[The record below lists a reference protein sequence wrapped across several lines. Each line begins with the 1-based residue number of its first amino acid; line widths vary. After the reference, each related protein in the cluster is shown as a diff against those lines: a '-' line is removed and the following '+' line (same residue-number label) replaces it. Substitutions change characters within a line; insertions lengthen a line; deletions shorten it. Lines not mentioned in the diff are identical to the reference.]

1 VPGDLVRHVEVV
13 IWYSD
18 MANPQTIK
26 ALQLDLDALECF
38 GNKQVLLKLRIP
50 GDDPIFNDLVIDRV
64 GFLKPTICRLRE
76 KEFERV
82 QVWQRGTKESGWVER
97 ESVRRCSIRRRDLVM
112 GKSLA
117 RCQITQNWSR
127 GMAVARSSCS
137 LLTLPKLATLD
148 KSAHQLQCLLDL
160 HNFLEHH
167 CLILLLP
174 KRLRRINVR
183 PAYQYRKQASD
194 LGTTSQYRAIV
205 LQAPAETRS
214 LCVFTRSQT

>member
-1 VPGDLVRHVEVV
+1 LLDLLDPKYGHVEVV

-76 KEFERV
+76 KGFERV

-97 ESVRRCSIRRRDLVM
+97 ECTAMFD
-112 GKSLA
+112 
-117 RCQITQNWSR
+117 
-127 GMAVARSSCS
+127 
-137 LLTLPKLATLD
+137 
-148 KSAHQLQCLLDL
+148 
-160 HNFLEHH
+160 
-167 CLILLLP
+167 
-174 KRLRRINVR
+174 
-183 PAYQYRKQASD
+183 
-194 LGTTSQYRAIV
+194 
-205 LQAPAETRS
+205 
-214 LCVFTRSQT
+214 